1 MKYWKQQLKLDRN
14 RVFTR
19 EELMRNRNLRRF
31 KRLRTFFL
39 LVPLSVFLD
48 EVCLQ
53 PLHVPFWKH

>member
-39 LVPLSVFLD
+39 LFNPMVSVVLLSMLFTGVI
-48 EVCLQ
+48 
-53 PLHVPFWKH
+53 

>member
-14 RVFTR
+14 RVFTK

-39 LVPLSVFLD
+39 LFNPVMSVVLLSMLFTGVI
-48 EVCLQ
+48 
-53 PLHVPFWKH
+53 

>member
-39 LVPLSVFLD
+39 LFNPMVSVLLLSMLFTGVI
-48 EVCLQ
+48 
-53 PLHVPFWKH
+53 